1 MADKTNRYRAPKFSL
16 QVPRLDAKGEPTKNN
31 VLVIGGGRRDYLL
44 TDAEAAPFLESGA
57 LELVRDSEPD
67 EAQQSGPET
76 GDAGPEVKADG
87 DASQGPAKAEASEE
101 NKTPEV
107 KVPAQTSRTTT
118 KK

>member
-76 GDAGPEVKADG
+76 GDAN
-87 DASQGPAKAEASEE
+87 QGPAKAEAEASEE